1 MSQDGDAQESG
12 SSVDDKSV
20 SSNDV
25 KSEIVDET
33 AKTSAGKWFLD
44 IFLHIWKVRWRPD
57 SLIYSLVRSL

>member
-12 SSVDDKSV
+12 SSEDDKSV

-44 IFLHIWKVRWRPD
+44 IFLHMVYGK
-57 SLIYSLVRSL
+57 